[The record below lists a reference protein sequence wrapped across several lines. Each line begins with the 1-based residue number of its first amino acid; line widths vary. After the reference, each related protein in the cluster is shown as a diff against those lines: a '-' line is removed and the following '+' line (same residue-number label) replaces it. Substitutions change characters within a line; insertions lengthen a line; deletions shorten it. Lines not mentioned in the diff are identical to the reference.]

1 MIQMKNLGKILLTL
15 SLMVNVAFA
24 TVSAKVEPRNIYE
37 GESAT
42 YILTVS
48 GSKIKKPLISDI
60 CGNEITATSSQTSI
74 ESINGNYK
82 KSYKLSYQFVPRKNC
97 TISSVEIEIDSKIE
111 LSNSVDV
118 IIKPRK
124 QDFQA
129 DFILSFSTPKTE
141 LYIGEPF
148 ELTLLLK
155 QRRGAEAI
163 DSKYLAP
170 QFKGFWMKSEESA
183 KRVDDGEFVVT
194 KVVYM
199 LAAQREGK
207 LHIEPAT
214 LKIAQRTGVNNWGTF
229 RPQVKWKTY
238 YSNTLDITSKI
249 LPNNAKIVGD
259 LSLNASVQ
267 KQEIN
272 PNEPVNL
279 TISVTGEGNLE
290 DIESF
295 KPYVDYVNIFDEK
308 IIVNKNILTQ
318 KLVFVSDRNFT
329 IPAFELIYFDVN
341 TKALRKLKTQPIEI
355 IVRGGSAKDE
365 LVIKR
370 EEPTIK
376 TPIVTHSNEL
386 TVENN
391 YLYILFAFI
400 IGLIVGVLL
409 MLIRVGKSDKKTKK
423 LDIKNEKLLLVKLL
437 TFKDIDSDVAN
448 IVDILENNIYSKE
461 KQVVDKKLLKEI
473 IKKYDIS

>member
-1 MIQMKNLGKILLTL
+1 MKNLGKILLTL
-15 SLMVNVAFA
+15 SLLINVAFA
-24 TVSAKVEPRNIYE
+24 SVSAKVEPRNIYE

-42 YILTVS
+42 YILSVS
-48 GSKIKKPLISDI
+48 GGKIKKPVISSI
-60 CGNEITATSSQTSI
+60 CGNDITATSSQTSI
-74 ESINGNYK
+74 ESINGSYK
-82 KSYKLSYQFVPRKNC
+82 KSYTLSYQFVPKKSC
-97 TISSVEIEIDSKIE
+97 TISGVEVEINSKVEI
-111 LSNSVDV
+111 SNSVKMTV
-118 IIKPRK
+118 KPRT

-129 DFILSFSTPKTE
+129 DFILSFSTPKKE

-170 QFKGFWMKSEESA
+170 QFKGFWIKSEESA

-194 KVVYM
+194 KVLYT
-199 LAAQREGK
+199 LAAQREGT

-238 YSNTLDITSKI
+238 YSNTLDIIAKT
-249 LPNNAKIVGD
+249 LPHNAKIVGD

-267 KQEIN
+267 KQDIN

-279 TISVTGEGNLE
+279 TVTVRGEGNLE

-295 KPYVDYVNIFDEK
+295 KPYVDNVNIFDEK
-308 IIVNKNILTQ
+308 LVVNKNTLTQ
-318 KLVFVSDRNFT
+318 KLVFVSDRDFT

-341 TKALRKLKTQPIEI
+341 EKKLKKLITQPIEI
-355 IVRGGSAKDE
+355 RVKGSSTKEE
-365 LVIKR
+365 LSIKR
-370 EEPTIK
+370 EEPIIK
-376 TPIVTHSNEL
+376 APKEVISTSEVDAQSSY
-386 TVENN
+386 V
-391 YLYILFAFI
+391 YIAIAFI
-400 IGLIVGVLL
+400 VGLIVGILL
-409 MLIRVGKSDKKTKK
+409 MLIRMKKSDKKTKK
-423 LDIKNEKLLLVKLL
+423 LDIKNEKVLLIKLL
-437 TFKDIDSDVAN
+437 AFKDIDNDVAKM
-448 IVDILENNIYSKE
+448 VDILENNIYSNE
-461 KQVVDKKLLKEI
+461 KQAIDKKLLKEI